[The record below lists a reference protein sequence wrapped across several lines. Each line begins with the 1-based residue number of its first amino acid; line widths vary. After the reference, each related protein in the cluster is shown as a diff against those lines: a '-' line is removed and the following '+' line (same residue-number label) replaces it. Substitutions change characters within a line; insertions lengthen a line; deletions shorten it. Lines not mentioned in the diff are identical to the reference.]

1 MVKAIEKD
9 LSSVLPL
16 LFSSAECGKQE
27 VFPKIPL
34 VFIDETKE
42 KGYYIG
48 TQETYR
54 RSASMSNKL
63 VLLTGF
69 LGAGKT
75 TFLNHILKEFEGTK
89 VGLIVNEFSNTGV
102 DGALI
107 RKDIPGTTMVE
118 LNNGSIFCACI
129 KDSFT
134 DSLVE
139 MGSRGLEYIFV
150 EASGLADPSSIT
162 STLDQIRDI
171 RGVIYYY
178 QGAICLVDALQ
189 FPKHSKVLVSL
200 QRQVTYSRAA
210 VLNKTDL
217 VDDKGLADCV
227 EAIHAI
233 RPDIPIYPTTFAQV
247 SLREILDAPMIAM
260 PEASESTNTVA
271 TRPVTKVL
279 ATTEVVDEDRLREFL
294 AAIAPSTYRVKGF
307 VRTTAGPR
315 EVSMVGSVCRID
327 PWDQPIEKTELVII
341 ASVGVRIIS
350 DTLKAAKGCF
360 LEKFDLN

>member
-1 MVKAIEKD
+1 
-9 LSSVLPL
+9 
-16 LFSSAECGKQE
+16 
-27 VFPKIPL
+27 
-34 VFIDETKE
+34 
-42 KGYYIG
+42 
-48 TQETYR
+48 
-54 RSASMSNKL
+54 MSNRL

-75 TFLNHILKEFEGTK
+75 TFLNHILKEFEGAK
-89 VGLIVNEFSNTGV
+89 IGLIVNEFSNTGV

-139 MGSRGLEYIFV
+139 MGSRDLEYIFV

-162 STLDQIRDI
+162 STLDQIRDL

-178 QGAICLVDALQ
+178 QGAICLVDAVN
-189 FPKHSKVLVSL
+189 FAKHSKVLVSL
-200 QRQVTYSRAA
+200 QRQVIYSRAA

-217 VDDKGLADCV
+217 VDDKALADCV
-227 EAIHAI
+227 EAIRAI
-233 RPDIPIYPTTFAQV
+233 RPDIPIYPATFAQV
-247 SLREILDAPMIAM
+247 SLREILDAPMTAT
-260 PEASESTNTVA
+260 PAATESTNTVA

-279 ATTEVVDEDRLREFL
+279 VTKEVVDEEKLREFL
-294 AAIAPSTYRVKGF
+294 ADIAPSTYRVKGF
-307 VRTTAGPR
+307 VRTAAGPR
-315 EVSMVGSVCRID
+315 EVSMVGSICRIE
-327 PWDQPIEKTELVII
+327 PWPEEIEKTELVII

-350 DTLKAAKGCF
+350 DVLKAAEGRF
-360 LEKFDLN
+360 RERFDLE

>member
-1 MVKAIEKD
+1 
-9 LSSVLPL
+9 
-16 LFSSAECGKQE
+16 
-27 VFPKIPL
+27 
-34 VFIDETKE
+34 
-42 KGYYIG
+42 
-48 TQETYR
+48 
-54 RSASMSNKL
+54 MSNKL

-75 TFLNHILKEFEGTK
+75 TFLNHILKEFEGSK

-139 MGSRGLEYIFV
+139 MGSRDLEYVFV

-162 STLDQIRDI
+162 STLDQIRDL
-171 RGVIYYY
+171 RGVIYCY
-178 QGAICLVDALQ
+178 QGAICLVDAVN
-189 FPKHSKVLVSL
+189 FAKHSKVLVSL
-200 QRQVTYSRAA
+200 QRQVIYSRAA

-227 EAIHAI
+227 EAIRAI

-247 SLREILDAPMIAM
+247 SLREILDAPMISM
-260 PEASESTNTVA
+260 PAASESTNTEA

-279 ATTEVVDEDRLREFL
+279 VTTEAVDEEALRAFL
-294 AAIAPSTYRVKGF
+294 ADIAPSTYRVKGF
-307 VRTTAGPR
+307 VRTASGPR
-315 EVSMVGSVCRID
+315 EVSMVGTICRIE
-327 PWDQPIEKTELVII
+327 PWPEEIEKTELVII
-341 ASVGVRIIS
+341 ASVGVRIVS
-350 DTLKAAKGCF
+350 DTLRAAKGRF
-360 LEKFDLN
+360 LEKIELN

>member
-1 MVKAIEKD
+1 
-9 LSSVLPL
+9 
-16 LFSSAECGKQE
+16 
-27 VFPKIPL
+27 
-34 VFIDETKE
+34 
-42 KGYYIG
+42 
-48 TQETYR
+48 
-54 RSASMSNKL
+54 MSNKL

-75 TFLNHILKEFEGTK
+75 TFLNHILKEFEGSK

-139 MGSRGLEYIFV
+139 MGSRDLEYVFV

-162 STLDQIRDI
+162 STLDQIRDL

-178 QGAICLVDALQ
+178 QGAICLVDAVN
-189 FPKHSKVLVSL
+189 FAKHSKVLVSL
-200 QRQVTYSRAA
+200 QRQVIYSRAA

-217 VDDKGLADCV
+217 VDDKGLSDCV
-227 EAIHAI
+227 EAIRAI

-247 SLREILDAPMIAM
+247 SLREILDAPMISM
-260 PEASESTNTVA
+260 PAASESTNTEA

-279 ATTEVVDEDRLREFL
+279 VTTEAVDEEALRAFL
-294 AAIAPSTYRVKGF
+294 ADIAPSTYRVKGF
-307 VRTTAGPR
+307 VRTASGPR
-315 EVSMVGSVCRID
+315 EVSMVGTICRIE
-327 PWDQPIEKTELVII
+327 PWPEEIEKTELVII
-341 ASVGVRIIS
+341 ASVGVRIVS
-350 DTLKAAKGCF
+350 DTLRAAKGRF
-360 LEKFDLN
+360 LEKIELN

>member
-1 MVKAIEKD
+1 
-9 LSSVLPL
+9 
-16 LFSSAECGKQE
+16 
-27 VFPKIPL
+27 
-34 VFIDETKE
+34 
-42 KGYYIG
+42 
-48 TQETYR
+48 
-54 RSASMSNKL
+54 MSNRL

-139 MGSRGLEYIFV
+139 MGSRDLEYVFV

-162 STLDQIRDI
+162 STLDQIRDL

-189 FPKHSKVLVSL
+189 FPRHSRVLVSL

-210 VLNKTDL
+210 VLNKTVL

-247 SLREILDAPMIAM
+247 SLREILDAPMAAL
-260 PEASESTNTVA
+260 PEARESTNTVA
-271 TRPVTKVL
+271 TRPVTRTLVTKEPVEKEKL
-279 ATTEVVDEDRLREFL
+279 QAFL
-294 AAIAPSTYRVKGF
+294 EEIAPYTYRVKGF
-307 VRTTAGPR
+307 VRTTEGPM
-315 EVSMVGSVCRID
+315 EVSMVGTICRME
-327 PWDQPIEKTELVII
+327 PWGEPVEKTELVII
-341 ASVGVRIIS
+341 ASVGVRIVS
-350 DTLKAAKGCF
+350 VVLKAAEARFPGNVS
-360 LEKFDLN
+360 LE

>member
-1 MVKAIEKD
+1 
-9 LSSVLPL
+9 
-16 LFSSAECGKQE
+16 
-27 VFPKIPL
+27 
-34 VFIDETKE
+34 
-42 KGYYIG
+42 
-48 TQETYR
+48 
-54 RSASMSNKL
+54 MSNKL

-75 TFLNHILKEFEGTK
+75 TFLNHILKEFEGSK

-139 MGSRGLEYIFV
+139 MGSRDLEYVFV

-162 STLDQIRDI
+162 STLDQIRDL

-178 QGAICLVDALQ
+178 QGAICLVDAVN
-189 FPKHSKVLVSL
+189 FAKHSKVLVSL
-200 QRQVTYSRAA
+200 QRQVIYSRAA

-217 VDDKGLADCV
+217 VDDKGLSDCV
-227 EAIHAI
+227 EAIRAI
-233 RPDIPIYPTTFAQV
+233 RPDIPIYLTTFAQV
-247 SLREILDAPMIAM
+247 SLREILDAPMISM
-260 PEASESTNTVA
+260 PAASESTNTEA

-279 ATTEVVDEDRLREFL
+279 VTTEAVDEEALRAFL
-294 AAIAPSTYRVKGF
+294 ADIAPSTYRVKGF
-307 VRTTAGPR
+307 VRTASGPR
-315 EVSMVGSVCRID
+315 EVSMVGTICRIE
-327 PWDQPIEKTELVII
+327 PWPEEIEKTELVII
-341 ASVGVRIIS
+341 ASVGVRIVS
-350 DTLKAAKGCF
+350 DTLRAAKGRF
-360 LEKFDLN
+360 LEKIELN